1 MVLSLKLFV
10 AVTHLPTNVLTK
22 GVFMQMTFNTERLA
36 LNILHPNDAEKVLA
50 FYEENREHFEPW
62 EPDRDMNF
70 YTLPYQRLSL
80 SIEYNLMQQ
89 SKLLRY
95 WVTLPDN
102 PETLIGSINFYN
114 IVKGSYYTCQLGYK
128 FDQKFN
134 GKGFAFES
142 VKACMDILF
151 EEQKLHRVEA
161 NIMPSNLR
169 SIHLIQKLGFIYEGL
184 SKANIKINHSWEDHI
199 RYAYINPNFEE

>member
-1 MVLSLKLFV
+1 
-10 AVTHLPTNVLTK
+10 
-22 GVFMQMTFNTERLA
+22 MQMTFNTDRLV
-36 LNILHPNDAEKVLA
+36 LNILHPNDADKVLA

-62 EPDRDMNF
+62 EPERDMNF

-95 WVTLPDN
+95 WVFLKDDVDTI
-102 PETLIGSINFYN
+102 IGSINFYN

-128 FDQKFN
+128 FDHRYN
-134 GKGFAFES
+134 GFGYAYES
-142 VKACMDILF
+142 VKAGMDILF
-151 EEQKLHRVEA
+151 EDQNLHRIEA

-169 SIHLIQKLGFIYEGL
+169 SIQLIQKLGFFYEGL
-184 SKANIKINHSWEDHI
+184 AKANIKINHNWEDHI
-199 RYAYINPNFEE
+199 RYAYINPNFANEKEGSN